1 MAYHQ
6 HQDYYQQQQQGYY
19 PYQPQQQQQHYY
31 QDDYA
36 MQNMIPNHSDPY
48 YQHEYNAS
56 NASTPYAAD
65 DHGYGYSD
73 TKMLAPVST
82 APLAQHSYLDK
93 DDDRD
98 STHSRSCLDWFCCAC
113 CSCCPM
119 WMRWCACGLLIIII
133 ALGITIGV
141 LAALFKKPQVN
152 FNGVS
157 QSSTVPP
164 FQMNGT
170 GFDFNF
176 VLDIGV
182 VNPNI
187 ESATFTS
194 IQAIVSIIP
203 RNGVY
208 I

>member
-1 MAYHQ
+1 
-6 HQDYYQQQQQGYY
+6 
-19 PYQPQQQQQHYY
+19 
-31 QDDYA
+31 
-36 MQNMIPNHSDPY
+36 
-48 YQHEYNAS
+48 
-56 NASTPYAAD
+56 
-65 DHGYGYSD
+65 
-73 TKMLAPVST
+73 
-82 APLAQHSYLDK
+82 
-93 DDDRD
+93 
-98 STHSRSCLDWFCCAC
+98 
-113 CSCCPM
+113 M

-152 FNGVS
+152 FNGIS

-182 VNPNI
+182 VNPNV